1 MIQKVIISGLK
12 NIKHEEMTLKPLTLL
27 TGLNS
32 TGKSSVLQA
41 ILLVN
46 KATTKNGQIYLD
58 HVLSSFPTLR
68 NIYENA
74 KEVSISLETNENS
87 INYKLSEETE
97 EIEENGEGYAGLE
110 IEKNLYYLS
119 ANRVGAENLAKIS
132 SVIFCGINGD
142 YLLGTFEKEKSKPLP
157 ETLIKDESSF
167 TLAAQL
173 NYWQSYILGLKL
185 ELKTEKRNDQIVEV
199 KYNSDNIP
207 GILPTQLGAGVSYLT
222 KVLIL
227 CLRATPGDVIMIE
240 NPEIHLH
247 PAAQS
252 RLGEF
257 FAFIANA
264 GIQLII
270 ETHCDHLINKL
281 QYLVFKKKFDSENTI
296 IYYKKGIVDPFE
308 KIQLNRYGRFEPE
321 FPDGFFD
328 ATLAELIE
336 ME

>member
-74 KEVSISLETNENS
+74 KEVSISLETNENY

-97 EIEENGEGYAGLE
+97 EIEENGEGYTGLE

-157 ETLIKDESSF
+157 EPLIKDESSF

-185 ELKTEKRNDQIVEV
+185 ELKTE
-199 KYNSDNIP
+199 
-207 GILPTQLGAGVSYLT
+207 
-222 KVLIL
+222 
-227 CLRATPGDVIMIE
+227 
-240 NPEIHLH
+240 IHLH

-257 FAFIANA
+257 FAFITNA
-264 GIQLII
+264 DIQLII

-281 QYLVFKKKFDSENTI
+281 QYLVFKKKFESDKAI

-308 KIQLNRYGRFEPE
+308 KIQLNKYGRFEPE

>member
-1 MIQKVIISGLK
+1 M
-12 NIKHEEMTLKPLTLL
+12 
-27 TGLNS
+27 
-32 TGKSSVLQA
+32 
-41 ILLVN
+41 
-46 KATTKNGQIYLD
+46 
-58 HVLSSFPTLR
+58 
-68 NIYENA
+68 
-74 KEVSISLETNENS
+74 
-87 INYKLSEETE
+87 
-97 EIEENGEGYAGLE
+97 E

-119 ANRVGAENLAKIS
+119 ANRVGAENLAQIS
-132 SVIFCGINGD
+132 SAIFCGINGD

-157 ETLIKDESSF
+157 EPLIKDESSF

-227 CLRATPGDVIMIE
+227 CLRAAPGDVVMIE

-264 GIQLII
+264 DIQLII

-281 QYLVFKKKFDSENTI
+281 QYLVFKKKFESDKAI

-308 KIQLNRYGRFEPE
+308 KIQLNKYGRFEPE